1 MIGLFWNLLLA
12 LAWVT
17 LTGSVTAMNLLA
29 GLAFGYLALMV
40 LQRHVP
46 ALHGYSRKIPRFA
59 AFLVY
64 FLKELIKSNLKVAY
78 DIATPVWHMK
88 PGVIAFPLV
97 ARTDMEIL
105 FVSSVISLTPG
116 TLSLDIS
123 DDRKTLFI
131 HAMFLQDEE
140 QLRAELRELER
151 RILKVFH

>member
-17 LTGSVTAMNLLA
+17 LTGSVTAINLLA

-59 AFLVY
+59 AFLMY